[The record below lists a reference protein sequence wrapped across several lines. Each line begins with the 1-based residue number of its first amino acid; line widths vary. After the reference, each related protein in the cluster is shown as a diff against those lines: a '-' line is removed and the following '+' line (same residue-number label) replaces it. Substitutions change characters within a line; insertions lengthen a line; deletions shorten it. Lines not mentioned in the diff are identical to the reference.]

1 MYDYT
6 VPADITAL
14 SEGMSRWRENKKRKE
29 NWNIF
34 SRDKAISI
42 LDSLKY
48 SFSKNKASYD
58 NNEITFEII
67 VVSGWSDW
75 IRAAQIIS
83 RNLKD
88 IGINASV
95 RVYDFGAWFSKL
107 QTGDFDLAIA
117 WAEKGN
123 TPYNLYRGLM
133 SQKLVKPIGEISA
146 LNWHRY
152 GNADIDVLC
161 HQYEKT
167 SSQSAMKDI
176 IFDMQDIFIENL
188 PAIPLFSEPSWGE
201 YNTSRFTNFPNEQN
215 PYAQLSPNNT
225 PEYLLVL
232 IELEPVK

>member
-1 MYDYT
+1 M
-6 VPADITAL
+6 
-14 SEGMSRWRENKKRKE
+14 
-29 NWNIF
+29 
-34 SRDKAISI
+34 
-42 LDSLKY
+42 
-48 SFSKNKASYD
+48 
-58 NNEITFEII
+58 
-67 VVSGWSDW
+67 SGWSDW

-95 RVYDFGAWFSKL
+95 RTYDFGTWFSKL

-133 SQKLVKPIGEISA
+133 SQQLVKPIGEVSA
-146 LNWHRY
+146 LNWHSY
-152 GNADIDVLC
+152 GTADIDVLC
-161 HQYEKT
+161 QKYEKT
-167 SSQSAMKDI
+167 SSQSAIKDI
-176 IFDMQDIFIENL
+176 IFKMQDIFIENL

-215 PYAQLSPNNT
+215 PYAQLSPNNV
-225 PEYLLVL
+225 PENLLVL